1 MSRDDRVRGKVIREL
16 LAKSKTAHSMRLARI
31 ASALTASNPFAKV
44 LEMIRKTIDV
54 IAEEGKADDDKHAWC
69 DTEQTTNNE
78 NLGHKETDVGT
89 LEGNIG
95 QLEISIRDT
104 KENIRLATEDLGTNR
119 DTQKSTTET
128 RKGRNDLFHEN
139 LKNQQDAQRILAKAI
154 DVLTKYYE
162 FLHSHNA
169 VKTYTEHS
177 GKDSGG
183 GNLERLAG
191 KSQTELEE
199 ACSANPECKG
209 FNSAGW
215 LKSSIAPDSE
225 WYDWDGGSL
234 FVKHLDG
241 SPALVQEPVEGEPDA
256 EFSTGQGE
264 SGNQAI
270 EMLKFIESAS
280 KDEESDAIDAEKTA
294 QGKFEGEMTAL
305 TTAEGELKEAIASY
319 ELDLANTEKQHEQ
332 AAEDLATTTKDRDA
346 IVKYLASIEPGCT
359 FIQTNYETRKQNR
372 EAETTAL
379 NNAIG
384 LLEGT
389 PAFQAATAAAERE
402 ALGKCAEDGQ
412 PCAPDGPG
420 RGHAECEACLEG
432 VTVYGYCTQNPDAGG
447 CADATKTTS
456 ADALSLAHKKSHKK
470 R

>member
-1 MSRDDRVRGKVIREL
+1 V
-16 LAKSKTAHSMRLARI
+16 HSMRLARI

-54 IAEEGKADDDKHAWC
+54 IAAEGKADDEKHAWC
-69 DTEQTTNNE
+69 DTEQSTNNE
-78 NLGHKETDVGT
+78 NLGHKETDIGT

-104 KENIRLATEDLGTNR
+104 KENIRLATEDLSTNR

-154 DVLTKYYE
+154 EVLTKYYA

-169 VKTYTEHS
+169 VKTYVEHS

-183 GNLERLAG
+183 SNLERLAG
-191 KSQTELEE
+191 KSIEELEE
-199 ACSANPECKG
+199 ACSAKPECAG

-215 LKSSIAPDSE
+215 LKSAIAPEGE
-225 WYDWDGGSL
+225 WYDWDEGSL
-234 FVKHLDG
+234 YVKEL
-241 SPALVQEPVEGEPDA
+241 SESFLQQPVEGETETWGD
-256 EFSTGQGE
+256 TMDGQGE
-264 SGNQAI
+264 KGNEAI
-270 EMLKFIESAS
+270 EMLQFIEKES
-280 KDEESDAIDAEKTA
+280 KTEMDDTINTEKKEQGDYEA
-294 QGKFEGEMTAL
+294 QMTAL
-305 TTAEGELKEAIASY
+305 TSAESGLQESIGQYK
-319 ELDLANTEKQHEQ
+319 LDLANTEKQHEQ
-332 AAEDLATTTKDRDA
+332 AHEDLATTTKEKKA
-346 IVKYLASIEPGCT
+346 IEEYLAQIEPGCT
-359 FIQTNYETRKQNR
+359 FIQTNLETRKQNR

-379 NNAIG
+379 NQAIT

-389 PAFQAATAAAERE
+389 PAFQAAEAAAEQE
-402 ALGKCAEDGQ
+402 ALGKCGETGG
-412 PCAPDGPG
+412 PCAVDGPG

-432 VTVYGYCTQNPDAGG
+432 VTVFGYCAQNADAEG

-456 ADALSLAHKKSHKK
+456 ADALALVHHKKK
-470 R
+470 